1 MKGCTQLDGRKG
13 GQEWQCTDRG
23 KVKWRSLYNNL
34 IMLNMDT
41 EDGLFSQQDQTGDA
55 LNIFNGFIRFRYGS
69 VPV

>member
-1 MKGCTQLDGRKG
+1 
-13 GQEWQCTDRG
+13 
-23 KVKWRSLYNNL
+23 
-34 IMLNMDT
+34 MLNMDT